1 MQNREKYLSKKTITK
16 YNIYMVKQYN
26 YINRVAMISL
36 FTEKNKDA
44 TIQFFFLSKQTPNPN
59 MKQPYFYLAQKIHNW
74 LKTGEI
80 FSLGASPPNPQRG
93 LSLSASTWALKN
105 LPLNRVIIQIKHN

>member
-74 LKTGEI
+74 LKTGENFFLRGI
-80 FSLGASPPNPQRG
+80 ASKPPKRLVLECFYLGLKKSP
-93 LSLSASTWALKN
+93 
-105 LPLNRVIIQIKHN
+105 IK